1 MARPSEPLL
10 KLIRD
15 LTRRKGLNSAALAKA
30 VGIERA
36 RLKKVLAGQSPMTV
50 DELIM
55 LSEGLDLDAQA
66 LAQLGG
72 QVPEDQP
79 TEETDGETE
88 GESPIELDDDEM
100 ASSEGRADPYGNQAE
115 QLMRYAF
122 GLECDIFCH
131 LDSSLLQDSG
141 VPSSVLS
148 RFPEHLP
155 LRLEAAYHHHHQPR
169 FLAEGLQLLV
179 SFDALYTC
187 TIPWA
192 CFQQITLFPVR
203 WEPPESDATDASDAE
218 TSAPLPQTGAP
229 GAPHLR
235 LVD

>member
-1 MARPSEPLL
+1 MARPSDPLL

-15 LTRRKGLNSAALAKA
+15 LTRRKGLNSAALAKQA
-30 VGIERA
+30 GIDRA
-36 RLKKVLAGQSPMTV
+36 RLKKVLAGQEPMTV

-55 LSEGLDLDAQA
+55 LSESLELDAQA

-72 QVPEDQP
+72 QASEAPP
-79 TEETDGETE
+79 TEPPEEDTH
-88 GESPIELDDDEM
+88 IEPDEDEM
-100 ASSEGRADPYGNQAE
+100 ASPDGHADPYGNQAE

-131 LDSSLLQDSG
+131 LESALLQDSG

-169 FLAEGLQLLV
+169 FLEEGLQLLI

-187 TIPWA
+187 TLPWA

-203 WEPPESDATDASDAE
+203 WEPPESDVSDAE